1 MKRSKK
7 IAKKI
12 QKNGACGGP
21 WDPISPP
28 AWTPSGA
35 PAPAQSLSP
44 CCSIRAHLWQP
55 FAERLLKACEN
66 LVVRRPVSSTSS
78 AARMLARP
86 PALET

>member
-1 MKRSKK
+1 M
-7 IAKKI
+7 
-12 QKNGACGGP
+12 GP
-21 WDPISPP
+21 HLPP

-66 LVVRRPVSSTSS
+66 LVAQKASLEHVVHGS
-78 AARMLARP
+78 ADARP
-86 PALET
+86 AGRPSRPDSGGLL